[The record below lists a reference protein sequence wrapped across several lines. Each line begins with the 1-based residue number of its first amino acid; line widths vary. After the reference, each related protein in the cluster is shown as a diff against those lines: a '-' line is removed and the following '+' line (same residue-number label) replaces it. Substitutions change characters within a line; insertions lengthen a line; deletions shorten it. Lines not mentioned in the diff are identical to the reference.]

1 MQAVENGQKTGCGY
15 QYQPGDEKASYS
27 YSSDASSVSSASSS
41 SSATGAGASSSSFL
55 LPKSGSQLGFSKP
68 SSFKNPNWREVVL
81 EGAFRGAKASD
92 IPTTRA
98 AKRANEV
105 RMVVFVKQE
114 SQ

>member
-1 MQAVENGQKTGCGY
+1 MPAVENGQKTGCGY

-27 YSSDASSVSSASSS
+27 YSSAASSVSSAS

-81 EGAFRGAKASD
+81 EGVLRGAKASD